1 MSSLAQQHILLG
13 VCGGIAAYKSAEL
26 VRRLREAGAR
36 VRVVM
41 TRSATG
47 FVTAKT
53 FKALSGEAVW
63 SDWSDDRSG
72 MEHIELAR
80 WADRIIIA
88 PATAD
93 TLARLAHGRAD
104 DLLAAVCLASVSP
117 LCVAPAM
124 NQSMWLNAATQHNLA
139 LLRGRGVQIWG
150 PDEGA
155 QACGE
160 SGPGRMLEPAELRR
174 RLAETF
180 PAGRLSGVRALVTA
194 GPTREAIDPV
204 RFLSNRSSGKMGYAV
219 AEALREAGAEVGLV
233 SGPVELAA
241 PRGVHCTRV
250 ESAEEMLE
258 AVMARVSAGCDLFV
272 AAAAVA
278 DYRPTRPSPE
288 KIKKRAGA
296 TTLALQ
302 PAPDILATVATLE
315 RRPFCVGFAAE
326 TQDLARHARKKRLVK
341 GVDMIAANRVGRGLG
356 FETDDNELL
365 LVWEGGS
372 RLLARDT
379 KARLARQLVACVADV
394 YFQGATERGLSQR
407 HAEHSA

>member
-1 MSSLAQQHILLG
+1 
-13 VCGGIAAYKSAEL
+13 
-26 VRRLREAGAR
+26 
-36 VRVVM
+36 
-41 TRSATG
+41 
-47 FVTAKT
+47 
-53 FKALSGEAVW
+53 
-63 SDWSDDRSG
+63 
-72 MEHIELAR
+72 
-80 WADRIIIA
+80 
-88 PATAD
+88 
-93 TLARLAHGRAD
+93 
-104 DLLAAVCLASVSP
+104 
-117 LCVAPAM
+117 
-124 NQSMWLNAATQHNLA
+124 
-139 LLRGRGVQIWG
+139 
-150 PDEGA
+150 
-155 QACGE
+155 
-160 SGPGRMLEPAELRR
+160 MLEPAELRR